1 MLATLNGIRS
11 QVDFIFHQFKADISH
26 IDLPEKFT
34 FPFNYIPHPL
44 SNIAMAELQ
53 DFIKENVEPTYSF
66 GMNNSDGFGKMFGVL
81 VVKNLENKLGF
92 LAAFSG
98 KLFDRNEWNGFVPPV
113 YDMLTEEGFFKKG
126 EIEIHQV
133 TNAIEA
139 IEVSSE
145 LQVLKYELSILIRD
159 SIAEIESLKTLKSE
173 AKIRRLHL
181 RQENQAILSAEDFV
195 AFEKTLDNE
204 SQHFHYEIKR
214 LRTEWKL
221 RIETKQ
227 RNIDIYL
234 EQIQALKQK
243 RKSMSK
249 ALQDRLFDSY
259 VFSDANGQRK
269 SLLEIFQIS
278 NGDIPPSGAGE
289 CAAPKLLEFAF
300 QNQYTPIAM
309 AEFWYGKS
317 PNSEIRKHKIVYPSC
332 RSKCLPILSHML
344 QGLDVEENRML
355 IRLAENKELEI
366 IYEDEDLLII
376 NKPHHF
382 LSVPGGQIQDS
393 VYQRVKEMYPL
404 ASGPLIVHRLDMS
417 TSGLL
422 IIALNKKAHYHIQR
436 QFESKTIQKRY
447 VAVLDGKVAENS
459 GEINLPI
466 RVDLEDRPRQLVDYE
481 YGKPAHTLWEKI
493 SETETETRVYFYP
506 ISGRTHQLRVHSSH
520 PLGLNIP
527 IKGDDLYGTRSDRMY
542 LHAERIEFNHPTTN
556 ERIVFEKAAGF

>member
-1 MLATLNGIRS
+1 MNDNRL
-11 QVDFIFHQFKADISH
+11 QMDPIFHQFKADISP

-53 DFIKENVEPTYSF
+53 EFIKVNVEPTYSF

-81 VVKNLENKLGF
+81 VVKNLENELGF

-113 YDMLTEEGFFKKG
+113 YDMLTEEGFYKKG
-126 EIEIHQV
+126 EIEIHKV

-139 IEVSSE
+139 IDGSSE
-145 LQVLKYELSILIRD
+145 LQNLKNELSILLRD
-159 SIAEIESLKTLKSE
+159 SIEEIESLKTLKSE

-181 RQENQAILSAEDFV
+181 RQENQAILSAEDLI

-214 LRTEWKL
+214 LRTTWKQK
-221 RIETKQ
+221 IETKQ
-227 RNIDIYL
+227 IEINRFLD
-234 EQIQALKQK
+234 QIQTLKQK

-259 VFSDANGQRK
+259 VFSDANGLRK
-269 SLLEIFQIS
+269 SLLEIFQLS

-300 QNQYTPIAM
+300 QNQYTPVAM

-393 VYQRVKEMYPL
+393 VYQRVKEIYPL

-422 IIALNKKAHYHIQR
+422 IIALNKQAHYHIQR

-447 VAVLDGKVAENS
+447 VAVLDGKLEENS

-466 RVDLEDRPRQLVDYE
+466 RVDLDDRPRQLVDYE
-481 YGKPAHTLWEKI
+481 YGKPAHTFWEKI

-520 PLGLNIP
+520 PSGLNIP
-527 IKGDDLYGTRSDRMY
+527 IKGDDLYGIRSDRMY

-556 ERIVFEKAAGF
+556 ERIIFEKAAGF